1 MKVVLV
7 IVMLYAILCFV
18 TDIKSRQM
26 YSLPANVLGVIIFVI
41 NEIFNGGISL
51 IVIMIVSFIVF
62 RLMAKLKIWG
72 EGDSDYLFMLTQL
85 IAGMSIEYGIITF
98 LVIELVAIS
107 VSLIISV
114 FIAFIETRV
123 KKEKFSGRFKAAALP
138 GFCIVTEVLCVIAW
152 RIYE

>member
-1 MKVVLV
+1 MRVVLV
-7 IVMLYAILCFV
+7 IVMLYAVLCFV

-85 IAGMSIEYGIITF
+85 IAGMSIEYGVITF
-98 LVIELVAIS
+98 LVTELITIS
-107 VSLIISV
+107 YTI
-114 FIAFIETRV
+114 
-123 KKEKFSGRFKAAALP
+123 K
-138 GFCIVTEVLCVIAW
+138 
-152 RIYE
+152 